1 MPIGDSHII
10 FIAYNEEG
18 VAGEIT
24 EVEYSLTLDTEIE
37 VGDLIETVEENP
49 DTVISLINGKKII
62 VKEDRQEIKNLVKSY
77 KRDIMIN

>member
-1 MPIGDSHII
+1 MTEDIKKIVIKELEKHD
-10 FIAYNEEG
+10 FI
-18 VAGEIT
+18 IT
-24 EVEYSLTLDTEIE
+24 EKFDETA
-37 VGDLIETVEENP
+37 DLIESVEENP